1 MKKRAFSL
9 LELSVVL
16 LVIGLITAG
25 IMKGISVVR
34 TGRIS
39 AARSLTVNSKIN
51 EIPGMVSWYETTMNE
66 SFDKDETVDN
76 SQTTNWYDIS
86 PESIAERRNAL
97 TAVASDNVV
106 YRATGINSLPSIQ
119 FTGSGTLTLS
129 SFFQGSSNRFTIFV
143 VFQPTITV
151 SGTYMTLLDA
161 YSGASTNYAIAINSS
176 NLKITDTSAHT
187 ITKAFLQSTSYIIC
201 SYNNEADSKAF
212 VSETT
217 SATGSYTGG
226 ATKLNGLTVG
236 ADENVGNAF
245 TGLISEIIIFNRSIS
260 DSQRKSVMSYLGQ
273 KYNIKVTGAY

>member
-51 EIPGMVSWYETTMNE
+51 EIPGMVSWYETRMNE

-161 YSGASTNYAIAINSS
+161 YSGA
-176 NLKITDTSAHT
+176 
-187 ITKAFLQSTSYIIC
+187 
-201 SYNNEADSKAF
+201 
-212 VSETT
+212 
-217 SATGSYTGG
+217 
-226 ATKLNGLTVG
+226 
-236 ADENVGNAF
+236 
-245 TGLISEIIIFNRSIS
+245 
-260 DSQRKSVMSYLGQ
+260 
-273 KYNIKVTGAY
+273 